1 MEDGLSKV
9 DAWHLVNLILRL
21 YKVIAN
27 SYDLCVQYIDQKLI
41 LTEKWELQ
49 DKEISN
55 FYLKPQRYGYGRNMS
70 VQLSDQT
77 FEELFNYII
86 EQDDFALAIDF
97 LQPKLHLNNLLQT
110 MQTLEEFMGIKFSCF
125 ELIVSLRDF
134 RTEVYKWAAVY
145 SSRINSTI
153 DKEIEKRK
161 IMTFSI
167 LCEER
172 RSLSILKEETG
183 YYKATVNRSFELSR
197 FFVDEYNPQCISRI
211 YQYLNYLNTQKG
223 VSYISKIASV
233 IAIAWENHL
242 LCDTYNNTLQAVF
255 NHFGITE
262 KIDNYKPARLRRSN
276 YKGTIP
282 LARAQAIKFF
292 NTIDN
297 QVLSN

>member
-49 DKEISN
+49 DKEISS
-55 FYLKPQRYGYGRNMS
+55 FYLKPQRYGYGRNMNI
-70 VQLSDQT
+70 QLSDQT
-77 FEELFNYII
+77 FEELLKYII
-86 EQDDFALAIDF
+86 EQNDFALAMDF
-97 LQPKLHLNNLLQT
+97 IQPKLHLNHLIQT
-110 MQTLEEFMGIKFSCF
+110 MQTIEELKGVKFSCIDF
-125 ELIVSLRDF
+125 IVSLRDF

-145 SSRINSTI
+145 SSRSNSTI
-153 DKEIEKRK
+153 DKEMENRK

-172 RSLSILKEETG
+172 RSLSILKEETAN
-183 YYKATVNRSFELSR
+183 YKATGNKSFDLSR
-197 FFVDEYNPQCISRI
+197 FFIDEYNRHSISRI
-211 YQYLNYLNTQKG
+211 YQFLCSHNTQKDTF
-223 VSYISKIASV
+223 YISKIASV

-255 NHFGITE
+255 DHFGITD
-262 KIDNYKPARLRRSN
+262 KTDNYKPARLRRTN
-276 YKGTIP
+276 YKGNISF
-282 LARAQAIKFF
+282 AREQALKFF
-292 NTIDN
+292 DSIDSR
-297 QVLSN
+297 LLEY